1 MACFV
6 AGTYVLAL
14 DGFKRIEDIVAGD
27 KIMAADPETFEIAEK
42 TVLETYVRQV
52 DKLVHITING
62 EEIITTDNH
71 PFYVQGRGFIGAGS
85 LLVGDKLISVNGED
99 LLIENYNIE
108 VVEEL
113 VQVYNFQVEDCHTYH
128 VGNNT
133 ILVYNAGSNYAETPL
148 PNFDKAEINP
158 KKLTDYA
165 LNPDHPVGGNKAR
178 VFKSALGYDKN
189 NAGELIEQIY
199 SKLPESEAVM
209 GKLDQ
214 YGQRYT
220 VDMSITGVNGN
231 TATVRT
237 GWIIKTECEIP
248 SLTTLY
254 IP

>member
-1 MACFV
+1 M
-6 AGTYVLAL
+6 
-14 DGFKRIEDIVAGD
+14 
-27 KIMAADPETFEIAEK
+27 
-42 TVLETYVRQV
+42 
-52 DKLVHITING
+52 
-62 EEIITTDNH
+62 
-71 PFYVQGRGFIGAGS
+71 
-85 LLVGDKLISVNGED
+85 
-99 LLIENYNIE
+99 
-108 VVEEL
+108 
-113 VQVYNFQVEDCHTYH
+113 
-128 VGNNT
+128 
-133 ILVYNAGSNYAETPL
+133 
-148 PNFDKAEINP
+148 
-158 KKLTDYA
+158 TDYA

-237 GWIIKTECEIP
+237 GWIVKTECEIP